1 MSERSIIEQAVA
13 DILLLAGGMTIE
25 LADGLAE
32 QVVDELKRR
41 RVQLVEAIA
50 SVIADETGKAVQA
63 AWVDGWSAKVA
74 RAVVARINGED

>member
-1 MSERSIIEQAVA
+1 MNERSIIEQAVA